1 MASYVFRLINPDS
14 TSQNVEDWQEC
25 DKVDSHD
32 LAGIKDPVNDGSN
45 KVATSVPSP
54 FARMHLFNT
63 AFDIL
68 ANDAPATMLPLEG
81 NTVFHQIVSDCFD
94 MFQLVFMFG
103 QDKNLL
109 RFENWDCQTRL
120 EELEESSSEGHQ
132 RLARAL
138 RSFLNKDSAGTL
150 KGLKQITFV
159 YYKDFLVGGTSPLTV
174 FFTGANWHRT
184 LKEEQLTIKS
194 PTEDV
199 LFDSEYAPLYRRDE
213 SFILYMLCLFECYRD
228 EFRVSSNA
236 FYRYMNRIL
245 ELKEIK
251 DFIRRNSEAYTRCSD
266 RIEFEKK
273 YPTNFVEGRYQL
285 AVGDLIIPCQGEEEI
300 ESDFSIVPSSMA
312 RYPFTE
318 RSAGGD
324 SIDIRKPLVLPQD
337 GKMHQNWLYIKST
350 WSKDIVTLENVTI
363 PLYKRQLPELNLT
376 YPYLTVGDF
385 LTETLIQTPYSTGRV
400 ATVNTDKFVYGPNAK
415 NIQFLLPIKPRY
427 FQYFTIEDLE
437 NHLHVQSENTEG
449 ELIVTVSLDIRTKRG
464 SVKYKRTYVSAK
476 HSFSSHQSDGSAVY
490 RIINHEKTGK
500 FGMSFY
506 PFFQLK
512 NANIP
517 FNYYIQLVE
526 DRQQNVELDLHF
538 YSSENQSSHSPIGI
552 LEPEH
557 VAATSRSSI
566 QDEAVANSTFYEIQ
580 KQFDFLELEITDS
593 RTGERH
599 SGLIV
604 PKFKVI
610 DTESCSATFIAAV
623 DFGTSNT
630 HVAISKVEGG
640 SVNPKPLTFSEPK
653 GDTNLTAN
661 DERLM
666 ISLYMSSRKS
676 DNLSK
681 KYFTDS
687 MIGFNQMSQFV
698 LREFIPPVI
707 EKTKDEE
714 ALIPRFPLKTASCE
728 RRGFDDN
735 QNNVL
740 FGNFNIGFSV
750 DADKNPVNNSYS
762 YNTNLKWL
770 FDTRHQQL
778 KNEKRIELFFVE
790 LLEIIRNK
798 VLLSGGSLQKLKI
811 VWMLPDAAA
820 DVRKTFA
827 DRWKKASEV
836 VFGSDLSGQIVPT
849 SPISESLAPFY
860 YIDWEENLAGADAAA
875 VNLDIGGGTT
885 DVIYIERQEGVK
897 YWTMS
902 YRFAGNDIWGDG
914 RQELKA
920 PKKVNGFYQVYKAW
934 YDANSD
940 RLENAKSF
948 KEYFNS
954 AISDPRRGSHDV
966 ISLLFKYQQSGFQ
979 QYVINSHPDL
989 RLIPLIHYGGLLYH
1003 LLQSL
1008 QLKNVQKLP
1017 RYLSFSGNG
1026 SQYLDLL
1033 GDSSGIEDLTN
1044 ILVNAF
1050 LKDERSG
1057 LRFPESNLEV
1067 IKVGNVKEATANGGI
1082 ILQHGKVKN
1091 TIEKGKRELFSLG
1104 ANPNY
1109 SIGEIGTKKFVE
1121 LDEETKN
1128 EIIKNCRNFL
1138 SILFEN
1144 NEVSNFMIK
1153 ELHVTKEKEVKELLI
1168 NGQALEDSFNSYFND
1183 GIDIGNRLATQTLFF
1198 LPLKDALVRLSTFL
1212 ANASKS

>member
-1 MASYVFRLINPDS
+1 MASYVFRLKDPES
-14 TSQNVEDWQEC
+14 TSQNVEDWKGC
-25 DKVDSHD
+25 DKIDSND
-32 LAGIKDPVNDGSN
+32 LSGIKDPMNDGSN

-68 ANDAPATMLPLEG
+68 ANDNSTSMMPLEG
-81 NTVFHQIVSDCFD
+81 STVYHQIVSDCFD
-94 MFQLVFMFG
+94 MFQLIFMYG

-120 EELEESSSEGHQ
+120 DELENSNSPGHK
-132 RLARAL
+132 RLALAL
-138 RSFLNKDSAGTL
+138 RSFLNKDSAGSL
-150 KGLKQITFV
+150 RGLNQITFV
-159 YYKDFLVGGTSPLTV
+159 YYKDILVGGTSPLTM
-174 FFTGANWHRT
+174 FFTGANWHRS
-184 LKEEQLTIKS
+184 LKEEKLTIKT
-194 PTEDV
+194 PTEDI
-199 LFDSEYAPLYRRDE
+199 LFDAEYAPLFKRDE
-213 SFILYMLCLFECYRD
+213 SFILYILSLFECYQD
-228 EFRVSSNA
+228 EFRQSSLS

-245 ELKEIK
+245 DHPEIRAFK
-251 DFIRRNSEAYTRCSD
+251 RRHGDTLGQISD
-266 RIEFEKK
+266 RKGFENK
-273 YPTNFVEGRYQL
+273 YTTNFVDGRYPL
-285 AVGDLIIPCQGEEEI
+285 TVGNLIIPCQGEEEI
-300 ESDFSIVPSSMA
+300 ESDFSIEPSRTA
-312 RYPFTE
+312 KYPFTE

-324 SIDIRKPLVLPQD
+324 SIEIRKPLVLPQD
-337 GKMHQNWLYIKST
+337 GKMHQNWFYTKST
-350 WSKDIVTLENVTI
+350 WNKDIATPENVTM
-363 PLYKRQLPELNLT
+363 PLYKRQLPELNIT

-385 LTETLIQTPYSTGRV
+385 LTETLIQTPYSAGRV
-400 ATVNTDKFVYGPNAK
+400 ATVNTDKFVYGSNAK
-415 NIQFLLPIKPRY
+415 NIHFLLPLKPRY
-427 FQYFTIEDLE
+427 FQYFTADDLQE
-437 NHLHVQSENTEG
+437 HLHVESENTEDD
-449 ELIVTVSLDIRTKRG
+449 LIVTVSLDIPTKRG
-464 SVKYKRTYVSAK
+464 SVKYSRTFISAK
-476 HSFSSHQSDGSAVY
+476 YSPSSNPSNGSAVY

-500 FGMSFY
+500 FGMGFY
-506 PFFQLK
+506 PFFQLA
-512 NANIP
+512 NTNIP
-517 FNYYIQLVE
+517 FHYYIQLVE
-526 DRQQNVELDLHF
+526 DKHENVGFDLQF
-538 YSSENQSSHSPIGI
+538 YSSLNQSSDSPVGK
-552 LEPEH
+552 LNPEH
-557 VAATSRSSI
+557 IASTLRSSRK
-566 QDEAVANSTFYEIQ
+566 DEAVANSTFYEVQ
-580 KQFDFLELEITDS
+580 KQFDFLELELTDAK
-593 RTGERH
+593 TGERH

-604 PKFKVI
+604 PKFRVI
-610 DTESCSATFIAAV
+610 DAMSSSSEFIAAV

-640 SVNPKPLTFSEPK
+640 SVNPTPLSFSEPK
-653 GDTNLTAN
+653 GDVNSATS

-666 ISLYMSSRKS
+666 ISLYMSGSQS

-681 KYFTDS
+681 KYYTDS

-735 QNNVL
+735 DNNVL

-750 DADKNPVNNSYS
+750 DADKSPVNNSYS

-770 FDTRHQQL
+770 FDTREQQP

-827 DRWKKASEV
+827 DRWKKASEI
-836 VFGSDLSGQIVPT
+836 VFGSDLSAQIVPAT
-849 SPISESLAPFY
+849 PISESLAPFY
-860 YIDWEENLAGADAAA
+860 YIDWEENLAGANAAA

-885 DVIYIERQEGVK
+885 DIIYIERQEGVK

-934 YDANSD
+934 YDANND

-948 KEYFNS
+948 KEYFSS
-954 AISDPRRGSHDV
+954 AISDSRRGSHDV
-966 ISLLFKYQQSGFQ
+966 ISLLFKYQQSGFER
-979 QYVINSHPDL
+979 YVINSHPDL

-1026 SQYLDLL
+1026 SQYLNLL
-1033 GDSSGIEDLTN
+1033 GDSTGIEYLTN

-1050 LKDERSG
+1050 IKDERSG
-1057 LRFPESNLEV
+1057 LRFPESKLEV

-1091 TIEKGKRELFSLG
+1091 TVEKGNEDLFSLG

-1109 SIGEIGTKKFVE
+1109 PIGEMGTKKFGE
-1121 LDEETKN
+1121 LDENTKIA
-1128 EIIKNCRNFL
+1128 IIENCKNFL

-1144 NEVSNFMIK
+1144 PEVTSFMIK
-1153 ELHVTKEKEVKELLI
+1153 ELQVEKEREIKDFLMNEHV
-1168 NGQALEDSFNSYFND
+1168 LEDSFNSYFKD
-1183 GIDIGNRLATQTLFF
+1183 GVDIGNRLATQTLFF

>member
-1 MASYVFRLINPDS
+1 MSSYVFRLKDPVS
-14 TSQNVEDWQEC
+14 TSQNVEDWKEC
-25 DKVDSHD
+25 DKIDSHD

-68 ANDAPATMLPLEG
+68 ANDTPGAMLPLDG
-81 NTVFHQIVSDCFD
+81 NTVYHQIVSDCFD

-120 EELEESSSEGHQ
+120 EELEKSSSEGHQ

-138 RSFLNKDSAGTL
+138 QSFLNKDSAGTL
-150 KGLKQITFV
+150 KGLSQVTFV
-159 YYKDFLVGGTSPLTV
+159 YYKDLLVGGTSPLTV

-194 PTEDV
+194 PTEDI
-199 LFDSEYAPLYRRDE
+199 LFDTDYAPLYKRDE
-213 SFILYMLCLFECYRD
+213 SFILYMLCLFESYRN
-228 EFRVSSNA
+228 EFRESSSA

-245 ELKEIK
+245 EHTEIK
-251 DFIRRNSEAYTRCSD
+251 AFVRRNSEAYTRCSD
-266 RIEFEKK
+266 RREFENK
-273 YPTNFVEGRYQL
+273 YTTNFVDGRYPL
-285 AVGDLIIPCQGEEEI
+285 TVGNLIIPCQGEEEI
-300 ESDFSIVPSSMA
+300 ESDFSIEPSRMA
-312 RYPFTE
+312 KYPFTE

-337 GKMHQNWLYIKST
+337 GKMHQNWFYTKST
-350 WSKDIVTLENVTI
+350 WNKDIATPENVTI
-363 PLYKRQLPELNLT
+363 PLYKRQLPELNIT

-385 LTETLIQTPYSTGRV
+385 LTETLIQTPYSAGRV

-415 NIQFLLPIKPRY
+415 NVQFLLPLKPRY
-427 FQYFTIEDLE
+427 FQYFTVDDLKE
-437 NHLHVQSENTEG
+437 HLHVHSENSEN
-449 ELIVTVSLDIRTKRG
+449 ELKVTVSLDIPTKRG
-464 SVKYKRTYVSAK
+464 GVTYKRTYVSAK
-476 HSFSSHQSDGSAVY
+476 HSASSHHSNGSAEY

-500 FGMSFY
+500 FGMGFY

-512 NANIP
+512 NTSIP

-526 DRQQNVELDLHF
+526 DRQQNVEFGLQF
-538 YSSENQSSHSPIGI
+538 FSSQSQSSDSPIGK
-552 LEPEH
+552 LKPEH
-557 VAATSRSSI
+557 VASTLRSSI

-580 KQFDFLELEITDS
+580 KQFDFLELELTDS

-604 PKFKVI
+604 PKFRVI
-610 DTESCSATFIAAV
+610 DTESCSAEFISAV

-640 SVNPKPLTFSEPK
+640 SVNPKPLTFNEPK
-653 GDTNLTAN
+653 GETNSAAN

-666 ISLYMSSRKS
+666 ISLYMSGNQS

-681 KYFTDS
+681 KYYTDS

-698 LREFIPPVI
+698 LREFIPPVM

-735 QNNVL
+735 ENNVL

-750 DADKNPVNNSYS
+750 DADKSPVNNSYS

-770 FDTRHQQL
+770 FDTREQQP

-827 DRWKKASEV
+827 DRWKKASEI
-836 VFGSDLSGQIVPT
+836 VFGSDLSGQIVPAT
-849 SPISESLAPFY
+849 PISESLAPFY
-860 YIDWEENLAGADAAA
+860 YIDWEENLAGANAAA

-885 DVIYIERQEGVK
+885 DIIYIERQEGVK

-966 ISLLFKYQQSGFQ
+966 ISLLFKYQQSGFER
-979 QYVINSHPDL
+979 YVINSHPDL
-989 RLIPLIHYGGLLYH
+989 RLILLIHYSGLLYH

-1026 SQYLDLL
+1026 SQYLNLL

-1050 LKDERSG
+1050 IKDERSG
-1057 LRFPESNLEV
+1057 LRFPESKLEV
-1067 IKVGNVKEATANGGI
+1067 IKLGNVKEATANGGI

-1091 TIEKGKRELFSLG
+1091 TIEKGNEELFSLG

-1109 SIGEIGTKKFVE
+1109 PIGEIGTKKFVE
-1121 LDEETKN
+1121 LEEDTKYAVI
-1128 EIIKNCRNFL
+1128 ENCKSFL

-1144 NEVSNFMIK
+1144 PGVTSFMIK
-1153 ELHVTKEKEVKELLI
+1153 ELQVEKEREVKDFLMNER
-1168 NGQALEDSFNSYFND
+1168 ALEDSFNSYFKD
-1183 GIDIGNRLATQTLFF
+1183 GVDIGNRLATQTLFF